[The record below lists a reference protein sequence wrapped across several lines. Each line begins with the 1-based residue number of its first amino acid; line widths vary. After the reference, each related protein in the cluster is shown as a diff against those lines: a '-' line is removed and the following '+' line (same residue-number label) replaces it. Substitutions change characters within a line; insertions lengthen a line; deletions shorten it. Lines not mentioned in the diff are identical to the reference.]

1 MVGKGDRS
9 PGNFRVVALCGSAGA
24 VSAFI
29 QILQTVPDSTGMAFV
44 ILTHR
49 RARSRLAAILSR
61 VTNMPVEEIKSG
73 CFLVANRVYTIP
85 PGSDLTTDGTTFQLG
100 PVSTV
105 HGWPDRFDLFLS
117 SLAKN
122 TRGRAVAIIL
132 SGMAT
137 DGSAALGEIRLGG
150 GLTFAQSDAEVRSM
164 PTNAVATGN
173 VDYFCTAADIGTI
186 VSALPVVPP
195 A

>member
-1 MVGKGDRS
+1 MAEIS
-9 PGNFRVVALCGSAGA
+9 AEPGNFRIVTLCGSAGA
-24 VSAFI
+24 VPAFI

-49 RARSRLAAILSR
+49 RADSRLAEILSWA
-61 VTNMPVEEIKSG
+61 TNMPLEEIKSG
-73 CFLVANRVYTIP
+73 CFLLPNRVYVIP
-85 PGSDLTTDGTTFQLG
+85 PGSDLTTDGTAFQLG

-105 HGWPDRFDLFLS
+105 HGLPDRFDLFLS

-122 TRGRAVAIIL
+122 TRDRAVAVIL
-132 SGMAT
+132 SGMAA

-150 GLTFAQSDAEVRSM
+150 GLTFAQSDAETSSM

-186 VSALPVVPP
+186 VSALPAVPP
-195 A
+195 S